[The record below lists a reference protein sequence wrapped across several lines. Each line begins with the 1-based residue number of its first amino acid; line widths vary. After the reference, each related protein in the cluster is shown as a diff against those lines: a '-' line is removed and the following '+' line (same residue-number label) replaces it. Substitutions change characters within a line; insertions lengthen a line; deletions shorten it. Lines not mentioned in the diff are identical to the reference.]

1 MKDGKREVTQE
12 MNQEMEEEKRGNE
25 AGDLIVKG
33 RGCAVMDVM
42 LLLVS

>member
-1 MKDGKREVTQE
+1 MGREKDTQE

-25 AGDLIVKG
+25 AGDLIVRG

>member
-1 MKDGKREVTQE
+1 MGREKDTQE
-12 MNQEMEEEKRGNE
+12 MNQAMEGEKRGNE
-25 AGDLIVKG
+25 AGDLVVRG